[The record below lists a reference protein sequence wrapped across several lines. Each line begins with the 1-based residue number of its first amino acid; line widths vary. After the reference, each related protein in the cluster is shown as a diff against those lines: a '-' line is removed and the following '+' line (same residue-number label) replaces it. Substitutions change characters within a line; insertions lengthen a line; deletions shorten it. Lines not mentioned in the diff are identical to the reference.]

1 MLFCKFTKTNYANY
15 VPKKTIQDNLS
26 LNNRFYLRKFG
37 RFKVFL
43 YLCDLKKQQM
53 AIINNPK
60 ESTCRCFAVINHE
73 QVLRADGSALDFHD
87 LMVLKDWCVSRN
99 YVFDFFEEKQWN
111 VCALGLSSKEGLPS
125 AYTFDTI
132 RHGFSI
138 DSPEETLCL
147 SRAKAIVAW
156 RSMTHYCAACGGVL
170 KDHLGQTARYCIE
183 CGQMYFP
190 RIEPCI
196 ITIVSRK
203 DGKIL
208 LAKHVNR
215 SREMYAC
222 IAGFI
227 EAGETAEQAVA
238 REVMEETGYKVKN
251 IRYYGSQSWPFPS
264 QFMLG
269 FTCEYDGGDMHLQ
282 EDELADAKWFE
293 RGECPITPPPGS
305 IAYRLINNV

>member
-1 MLFCKFTKTNYANY
+1 MENLEDSAILHIFA
-15 VPKKTIQDNLS
+15 PKYRI
-26 LNNRFYLRKFG
+26 
-37 RFKVFL
+37 
-43 YLCDLKKQQM
+43 M

-60 ESTCRCFAVINHE
+60 ESSCNCFAVKDRV
-73 QVLRADGSALDFHD
+73 QVLRADGTSLDFHD
-87 LMVLKDWCVSRN
+87 LLALKEWSIKNNLFYDL
-99 YVFDFFEEKQWN
+99 FEEKQWN
-111 VCALGLSSKEGLPS
+111 VCALGLSSTDNLPEG
-125 AYTFDTI
+125 YRVDTI
-132 RHGFSI
+132 RHAFFI
-138 DSPEETLCL
+138 DNPELALSL

-156 RSMTHYCAACGGVL
+156 RSMTHYCAACGGIL
-170 KDHLGQTARYCIE
+170 RDHLGQTAKYCIE
-183 CGQMYFP
+183 CCKMYFP

-196 ITIVSRK
+196 ITVVSRP

-208 LAKHVNR
+208 LAKHVQRNQ
-215 SREMYAC
+215 EMYAC

-238 REVMEETGYKVKN
+238 REVMEETGIKVKN

-269 FTCEYDGGDMHLQ
+269 FTCEYDGGDLHLQ
-282 EDELADAKWFE
+282 KDELEDAKWFA